1 MVIHEKQMETVTVTH
16 WSSRETISKMGW
28 TNIRED
34 LEESSL
40 TPTMFLK
47 NQVPER
53 DRNGHVCSDFCSK
66 YSAEYRP
73 THVHAELP

>member
-16 WSSRETISKMGW
+16 WSSRETISKMEW

-34 LEESSL
+34 LGESSL

-53 DRNGHVCSDFCSK
+53 D
-66 YSAEYRP
+66 
-73 THVHAELP
+73 